1 MPTSHAKQK
10 KALKHKK
17 KREAASL
24 KARETT
30 RFLFRPTSR
39 ELLRLAAGRP
49 LGPAFMSS
57 GWESGDPSLPELVSV
72 IVTRRAPGQVLIGGL
87 VLVDRTCL
95 GVKNAMLLPPQTDL
109 DLEERV
115 ALMGEKIGSLRR
127 VEPLQAQSVVYHAIE
142 YARSLGFAPHPDFP
156 EALFGPR
163 PAVLLDTPMA
173 RPERPFYVPG
183 PDDDVKEVLARLGA
197 ALGPHEFG
205 MPVPAA
211 GLFGALGDG
220 DDDDDDGDDDD
231 DYEDGD
237 DVPETPPPI
246 T

>member
-1 MPTSHAKQK
+1 MPASHAQQK

-30 RFLFRPTSR
+30 RLTLHPTTR
-39 ELLRLAAGRP
+39 DLLRLAAGRP
-49 LGPAFMSS
+49 LGPAFMS
-57 GWESGDPSLPELVSV
+57 GDWESRDPELPELVSV
-72 IVTRRAPGQVLIGGL
+72 VVTRRAPGQILIAGL
-87 VLVDRTCL
+87 ALVDRTCL
-95 GVKNAMLLPPQTDL
+95 GVKNAMLFPPQTDL
-109 DLEERV
+109 ELEERV
-115 ALMGEKIGSLRR
+115 ALLGREIGTLRR

-183 PDDDVKEVLARLGA
+183 PEDDVAQVLARLRA
-197 ALGPHEFG
+197 AVGPEGFDITS
-205 MPVPAA
+205 PAE
-211 GLFGALGDG
+211 LL
-220 DDDDDDGDDDD
+220 DDIDDEMEDEDEELED
-231 DYEDGD
+231 DGD
-237 DVPETPPPI
+237 DVPGTPPPL